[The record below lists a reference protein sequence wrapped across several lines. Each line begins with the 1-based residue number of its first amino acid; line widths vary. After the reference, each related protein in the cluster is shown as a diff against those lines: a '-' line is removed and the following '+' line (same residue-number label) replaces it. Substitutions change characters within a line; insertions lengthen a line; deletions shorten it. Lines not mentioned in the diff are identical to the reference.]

1 MRNLARRRARDRGL
15 NSELR
20 PSPTRGKEEDCGRH
34 AFQTAVL
41 SNSCKSFSDFA
52 TVSYGRHTPDMLL
65 RICVSN
71 HLSLRDPQE
80 LLLSASTLKDPE
92 EGLIACKAAPKGSV
106 LPAVVVYGANASG
119 KSNLVAAVEDM
130 RSMVLRSHANG
141 QPGGGVPRQP
151 FMLDPASPS
160 QTTRFEADF
169 VINDVRHHY
178 GFEASDTAFESEW
191 LYIFPKSR
199 RRTLFVR
206 DCNDFAFG
214 RGLRGPNAT
223 ISKLTRPN
231 SLFVSAAA
239 QNGHKQLSA
248 VYRFFA
254 SIKGDRDVTTRDLA
268 AQLRLAAEDPDP
280 RVIEFLSRIDT
291 GIVGYRRK
299 KTAIPSEDRTI
310 TNSLIKAVSK
320 IIAEPFDIG
329 FDNEETVTTIE
340 LAHSSQG
347 DKEVYLAL
355 DQESAGTR
363 RLLELLRLAFKSLDE
378 GVPLFLDGLDASLHS
393 QVCEAVLRLFCSPE
407 TNPKGGQ
414 LVATTH
420 TTSLMRSSVL
430 RRDQVWFTHKDHDGA
445 TELYP
450 LTDIRTRRGDNI
462 ESGYLQGRYGATP
475 FEDPLSALG

>member
-1 MRNLARRRARDRGL
+1 
-15 NSELR
+15 
-20 PSPTRGKEEDCGRH
+20 
-34 AFQTAVL
+34 
-41 SNSCKSFSDFA
+41 
-52 TVSYGRHTPDMLL
+52 MLL

-119 KSNLVAAVEDM
+119 KSNLMTAVEDM
-130 RSMVLRSHANG
+130 RSMVLRSHTNG

-151 FMLDPASPS
+151 FMLDPSSPS

-169 VINDVRHHY
+169 VINGVRHHY
-178 GFEASDTAFESEW
+178 GFEASDTEFESEW
-191 LYIFPKSR
+191 LYIFPKFR

-206 DCNDFAFG
+206 DGNDFAFG
-214 RGLRGPNAT
+214 RSLRGPNAT
-223 ISKLTRPN
+223 ISKLMRPN

-254 SIKGDRDVTTRDLA
+254 SIRSGRDLASDGPA
-268 AQLRLAAEDPDP
+268 AQLRVAEEDPDP
-280 RVIEFLSRIDT
+280 RVIDFLSGIDT

-299 KTAIPSEDRTI
+299 KIAILGEDRAI
-310 TNSLIKAVSK
+310 TNSLVKAVRK
-320 IIAEPFDIG
+320 TIKEPFDIG
-329 FDNEETVTTIE
+329 SDNDKTFTTIE
-340 LAHSSQG
+340 LAHSGHG
-347 DKEVYLAL
+347 DRNVYLAL
-355 DQESAGTR
+355 DQESTGTR
-363 RLLELLRLAFKSLDE
+363 QLLELLRLVFKSLDE
-378 GVPLFLDGLDASLHS
+378 GVPLFVDKLDTSLHT
-393 QVCEAVLRLFCSPE
+393 QVCESILRLFCSSK

-420 TTSLMRSSVL
+420 TTGLMKSSVL

-475 FEDPLSALG
+475 FQDPLSALG

>member
-1 MRNLARRRARDRGL
+1 
-15 NSELR
+15 
-20 PSPTRGKEEDCGRH
+20 
-34 AFQTAVL
+34 
-41 SNSCKSFSDFA
+41 
-52 TVSYGRHTPDMLL
+52 MLL

-80 LLLSASTLKDPE
+80 LLLSASKLKDPE
-92 EGLIACKAAPKGSV
+92 EGLIACKAAPKGSL

-119 KSNLVAAVEDM
+119 KSNLMAAVQDM
-130 RSMVLRSHANG
+130 RSMVLQSHANG

-160 QTTRFEADF
+160 QATRFEADF
-169 VINDVRHHY
+169 VVNGVRHHY

-191 LYIFPKSR
+191 LHIFPKSR

-206 DCNDFAFG
+206 NGNDFAF
-214 RGLRGPNAT
+214 RRELRGPNAT
-223 ISKLTRPN
+223 ISKLMRPN

-239 QNGHKQLSA
+239 QNGHRQLSA

-254 SIKGDRDVTTRDLA
+254 SIKSDRDVAARDLA
-268 AQLRLAAEDPDP
+268 AQLRLAEEDPDP

-299 KTAIPSEDRTI
+299 KTAILDEDRTI
-310 TNSLIKAVSK
+310 KNSSIKAVRK
-320 IIAEPFDIG
+320 TLKKPFDMG
-329 FDNEETVTTIE
+329 SGNNKTVTAIE
-340 LAHSSQG
+340 LAHSGHG
-347 DKEVYLAL
+347 DRKAYLTL

-363 RLLELLRLAFKSLDE
+363 RLLELLRLAFASLDE
-378 GVPLFLDGLDASLHS
+378 GVPLFVDGLDASLHT

-420 TTSLMRSSVL
+420 ASGLMKSSVL
-430 RRDQVWFTHKDHDGA
+430 CRDQVWFTHKNHDGA

-462 ESGYLQGRYGATP
+462 ESGYLQGRYSATP
-475 FEDPLSALG
+475 FQDPLSALG